1 MHRCKSLGLLGA
13 AAAFLMS
20 AQSLRAQEDYPNR
33 PITLIV
39 PFAAGGTSDVIARLA
54 AEQMGRVLGKSI
66 INENTAGAG
75 GSTALTRAANASPD
89 GYTIAIGNSGTN
101 AASYIIYPDI
111 KYAAGDFVPVGMVAK
126 TLPVIAVKNDFPA
139 QTVKEFID
147 YAKKNPG
154 KVNLGHAG
162 VGSSNYLICRAFTK
176 AAGIEVTL
184 VSYRGAA
191 PAMNDLMGGQIDGVC
206 DAAVSAAPAIEGGK
220 IRGLVISSPS
230 RLRTIP
236 NVPTSAEAGLPEF
249 QIQGWNAL
257 FAPKNTPDAIIAKLN
272 SALRAAVASEAFQKR
287 MDELGALPAS
297 GDELTPEYVR
307 KLVPAEIEKF
317 RGLLKSG

>member
-20 AQSLRAQEDYPNR
+20 AQSLRAQDDYPNR

-54 AEQMGRVLGKSI
+54 AEQMGRVLGKTI

-139 QTVKEFID
+139 QTVKELID

-236 NVPTSAEAGLPEF
+236 SVPTSAEAGLPEF

-317 RGLLKSG
+317 RGLLNSG

>member
-13 AAAFLMS
+13 AAALLMS
-20 AQSLRAQEDYPNR
+20 AQSLRAQDDYPNR

-111 KYAAGDFVPVGMVAK
+111 KYAAADFVPVGMVAK

-236 NVPTSAEAGLPEF
+236 NVPTAAEAALPEF

-257 FAPKNTPDAIIAKLN
+257 FAPKNTPDAIVAKLN

-317 RGLLKSG
+317 RGLLAGG